1 LSASGRDK
9 MKSDTN
15 QLAEE
20 ILKDGIELL
29 RGLLEEIK
37 LKIKEMRGGSRT

>member
-1 LSASGRDK
+1 
-9 MKSDTN
+9 MQSDMN
-15 QLAEE
+15 QLAAE
-20 ILKDGIELL
+20 IFRDGIEVL

>member
-1 LSASGRDK
+1 

>member
-1 LSASGRDK
+1 

-15 QLAEE
+15 QLAGE

-37 LKIKEMRGGSRT
+37 LKIEEMRGGSRT